1 MDWNPRL
8 PIVGMTHLTP
18 WQSAINT
25 YQSLELLDGL
35 DLSPKFETLPEA
47 RVFTL
52 MYLLHQAL
60 EHYTRNDAFRTRL
73 LDIFAVLPSCSQTLA
88 KNVL

>member
-1 MDWNPRL
+1 MPGPWVSDNSKPENHLFDIQEQCPLISNARLVVDWNRRL
-8 PIVGMTHLTP
+8 PIVEMTHPTP

-47 RVFTL
+47 RVFAL
-52 MYLLHQAL
+52 MYLLH
-60 EHYTRNDAFRTRL
+60 
-73 LDIFAVLPSCSQTLA
+73 
-88 KNVL
+88 